1 MESNGDS
8 ACSESTRIRT
18 TASQGPKIRQATDPM
33 EVNDGK
39 PIACSKRRKQAMDP
53 MTVED
58 DKPIGGSKRITI
70 FMSSAAN
77 AKPVLQGVKIRPRK
91 GVQKATAKFEPTV
104 FRDAFIS
111 VLAAAAPGNLDE
123 ISAKLDA
130 AGNTLEYRRYAE
142 TLFEILIAGRLL
154 APGGTFLE
162 DGTPASPFSIF
173 QAQDDLA
180 SVRKHVDVF
189 HKLMRRYKYLQRGF
203 EDTLMNLLQYIN
215 KFTPEDTNKLAM
227 ATGLFCSSG
236 LATLNVLSVLFKE
249 HLTYLIDQNVDQF
262 GLNLYKAGMSDR
274 LLDFFPPNKRDEDSF
289 ARHFEAEDMKQLV
302 TFQNKKQ
309 LIMRKESVVENV
321 KSLLEEGKIAECL
334 TYLKAQIKE
343 SGLAEPEFIPLVWT
357 GMMTSIDW
365 GTRSDQIDNQIL
377 KQVQQYSKLLGAF
390 CTSPKTEIALMQTI
404 QVNFYEDARFIKQFR
419 AVSQLLYKNDVLSE
433 SAILYWAEKGSKTQ
447 GRTVF
452 MKQMEPFI
460 HWLKNAS
467 DEEDD
472 SEDEE

>member
-1 MESNGDS
+1 
-8 ACSESTRIRT
+8 
-18 TASQGPKIRQATDPM
+18 
-33 EVNDGK
+33 
-39 PIACSKRRKQAMDP
+39 
-53 MTVED
+53 
-58 DKPIGGSKRITI
+58 
-70 FMSSAAN
+70 MSSAAN
-77 AKPVLQGVKIRPRK
+77 VKPVLQGVKIRPRK

-104 FRDAFIS
+104 FRDAFIA
-111 VLAAAAPGNLDE
+111 VLSSAAPGNLDDL
-123 ISAKLDA
+123 SVKLDA

-180 SVRKHVDVF
+180 SIKKYVDVF

-203 EDTLMNLLQYIN
+203 EDTLTNLLQYVN
-215 KFTPEDTNKLAM
+215 KFTPEDSNKLAM

-236 LATLNVLSVLFKE
+236 LATLSVLSVLFKE
-249 HLTYLIDQNVDQF
+249 HLVKEGLSLQFVTTVFKTYLIDQTVDQF

-302 TFQNKKQ
+302 TFQTKKQ
-309 LIMRKESVVENV
+309 LILRKESIIETV
-321 KSLLEEGKIAECL
+321 KSMLEEGRLADCL
-334 TYLKAQIKE
+334 AYLKTQSKE
-343 SGLAEPEFIPLVWT
+343 SGLAEPDLVPLIWMGIMSSV
-357 GMMTSIDW
+357 DW
-365 GTRSDQIDNQIL
+365 GTRMDQIDNQIL

-404 QVNFYEDARFIKQFR
+404 QVNFYEDARFTKQYR
-419 AVSQLLYKNDVLSE
+419 AVTQQLYKNDVLSE

-467 DEEDD
+467 DEEDSD
-472 SEDEE
+472 EDEDE

>member
-1 MESNGDS
+1 
-8 ACSESTRIRT
+8 
-18 TASQGPKIRQATDPM
+18 
-33 EVNDGK
+33 
-39 PIACSKRRKQAMDP
+39 
-53 MTVED
+53 
-58 DKPIGGSKRITI
+58 
-70 FMSSAAN
+70 MSSAAN

-111 VLAAAAPGNLDE
+111 VISSAAPGNLDDL
-123 ISAKLDA
+123 STKLDA

-173 QAQDDLA
+173 QSQDDLA
-180 SVRKHVDVF
+180 SIKKYVDVF

-203 EDTLMNLLQYIN
+203 EDTLMNLLQYVN
-215 KFTPEDTNKLAM
+215 KFTAEDSNKLAM

-236 LATLNVLSVLFKE
+236 LATLSVLSVLFKE
-249 HLTYLIDQNVDQF
+249 HLVKEGLSLQFVTTVFKTYLIDQTVDQF

-302 TFQNKKQ
+302 SFQTKKQ
-309 LIMRKESVVENV
+309 LILRKDNIIESV
-321 KSLLEEGKIAECL
+321 KSLLEEGKLAECL
-334 TYLKAQIKE
+334 TYLKAQSKE
-343 SGLAEPEFIPLVWT
+343 SGLTEPEFIPLVWT
-357 GMMTSIDW
+357 GLMASVDW
-365 GTRSDQIDNQIL
+365 GTRVDQIDNQIL

-404 QVNFYEDARFIKQFR
+404 QVNFYEDARFIKQYR
-419 AVSQLLYKNDVLSE
+419 AVTQLLYKNDVLSE
-433 SAILYWAEKGSKTQ
+433 SAILYWAQKGSKPQ

-460 HWLKNAS
+460 HWLNNAS
-467 DEEDD
+467 DEED
-472 SEDEE
+472 SEEDDE

>member
-1 MESNGDS
+1 
-8 ACSESTRIRT
+8 
-18 TASQGPKIRQATDPM
+18 
-33 EVNDGK
+33 
-39 PIACSKRRKQAMDP
+39 
-53 MTVED
+53 
-58 DKPIGGSKRITI
+58 
-70 FMSSAAN
+70 MSSAAN

-180 SVRKHVDVF
+180 SIRKHVDVF

-249 HLTYLIDQNVDQF
+249 HLVKEGLSLQFVTTVFKTYLIDQNVDQF

-357 GMMTSIDW
+357 GIMTSVDW